1 MGPGKW
7 GTGRGEWPRPPLAP
21 GSRPSPGSQS
31 EPCSPAATTP
41 PPPAAALAGAGQAP
55 RFPARCSH
63 PPTPPPAHLTPLP
76 RRLLPPQPALLPSP
90 TSGVGGAGRPEQPQ
104 QAGSCSDAWNQLTL
118 HCLRASSP
126 RLAAPRCL
134 PRVPG
139 AEFTSSRSSPGAHS
153 FGGFLKLHTQK
164 ATDLILVSYTP
175 PHLNYTP
182 IPSIGVK
189 SNRDTYV
196 LLVGLMNP

>member
-90 TSGVGGAGRPEQPQ
+90 TSGVGGAGSPEQPQ
-104 QAGSCSDAWNQLTL
+104 RAGSCSDAWNQLTL

-139 AEFTSSRSSPGAHS
+139 AEFTTLVPLQGPTPLEVFSNSTHRKPPTLFWYPTPLPTLITLPYPASESR
-153 FGGFLKLHTQK
+153 
-164 ATDLILVSYTP
+164 ATGT
-175 PHLNYTP
+175 
-182 IPSIGVK
+182 
-189 SNRDTYV
+189 
-196 LLVGLMNP
+196 LMFSL